1 MTDSDMIRIERHETD
16 EVTRYE
22 ITLNQLDKQ
31 RSRVGV
37 SVRHHWDPGIQV
49 LSALAMGIRTPVSAC
64 CR

>member
-31 RSRVGV
+31 RS
-37 SVRHHWDPGIQV
+37 
-49 LSALAMGIRTPVSAC
+49 
-64 CR
+64 